1 MILICKHFLFILLRV
16 HFEPFILFF
25 CTFIFIYRSICV
37 CCPDQVP
44 KIITFLNPLLNSSV
58 DVQRIISVSLFVE
71 FLSQTYRGKQSLTEP
86 LINNLLGRLVDNSPV
101 VRGLCISGLGS
112 IAMLDK
118 DQVICIC
125 TNLKSSKM

>member
-1 MILICKHFLFILLRV
+1 MFVFID
-16 HFEPFILFF
+16 
-25 CTFIFIYRSICV
+25 RSICV

-71 FLSQTYRGKQSLTEP
+71 FLSQTYRGKQSLSEP

-101 VRGLCISGLGS
+101 VRRLCISGLGS

-118 DQVICIC
+118 DQVICPFFLLIY
-125 TNLKSSKM
+125 LFIVIFLFVKYKGEELEI

>member
-1 MILICKHFLFILLRV
+1 M
-16 HFEPFILFF
+16 
-25 CTFIFIYRSICV
+25 FIFIHRSICV

-71 FLSQTYRGKQSLTEP
+71 FLSQTYRGKQSLAEP

-101 VRGLCISGLGS
+101 VRRLCISGLGS
-112 IAMLDK
+112 VAMLDK
-118 DQVICIC
+118 DQVICIFFLFIYC
-125 TNLKSSKM
+125 FFVKYPREKLKI